1 MISAKTLAE
10 YLIYLNYEIQGQD
23 ADITPMKLQK
33 LLYYCQGYSLA
44 LTGKPIF
51 YEEIEAWKNGPVV
64 ESVYQEYKKYKNN
77 VISINEENNFE
88 NLDYTF
94 KSIARLVVDEKKR
107 LSAYALSDATHSEYP
122 WKSTFEAEAYFHN
135 DVISHEKLKKF
146 FSDKFLEREESE
158 DKEDKFWLSQGK
170 SVSIEKLEAALAE
183 I

>member
-1 MISAKTLAE
+1 M
-10 YLIYLNYEIQGQD
+10 
-23 ADITPMKLQK
+23 
-33 LLYYCQGYSLA
+33 
-44 LTGKPIF
+44 
-51 YEEIEAWKNGPVV
+51 
-64 ESVYQEYKKYKNN
+64 
-77 VISINEENNFE
+77 
-88 NLDYTF
+88 
-94 KSIARLVVDEKKR
+94 
-107 LSAYALSDATHSEYP
+107 SAYALSDATHSEYP